1 MEQVQAILPQVF
13 GVNPKLLKFAL
24 DFIRPRLARRV
35 LLLLLTTALF
45 GIAQLG
51 LVIRLASRFET
62 RGVELGNAAGCLGAH
77 APHVKTLG
85 DAPARCGREVGRD
98 SASVIFVIFVA
109 DILRLIII
117 AIVKRAGWG

>member
-1 MEQVQAILPQVF
+1 MKQVQAILPHIF
-13 GVNPKLLKFAL
+13 DVNPKLLKFAL
-24 DFIRPRLARRV
+24 DLIRPRLARRV
-35 LLLLLTTALF
+35 LLLLLTAALF
-45 GIAQLG
+45 GIVPLG
-51 LVIRLASRFET
+51 LVTRLASRFET
-62 RGVELGNAAGCLGAH
+62 RGVELRHAAFCLGAH

-109 DILRLIII
+109 HILHLITI